1 MATDPRILSSLV
13 KPDVKDDQTR
23 ETTLNIEEDLGVL
36 GSDTPETDDERDLA
50 VSPSQDKGRDGDIP
64 ALAYDHFAQPQGMDR
79 PGRS

>member
-13 KPDVKDDQTR
+13 KPDMKDDQTR

-50 VSPSQDKGRDGDIP
+50 VSSSQDKGRDGGTAPRDTV
-64 ALAYDHFAQPQGMDR
+64 GGSVR
-79 PGRS
+79 PGSDGSS